1 MAFLPTR
8 LSIPAG
14 PSDSDDI
21 DNISL
26 ASTDYGANGEDQD
39 KEWTVAD
46 LYADRAHPERPG
58 ERQYLIRW
66 EGFPMDQCTWEPVEN
81 LGPGLLAQ
89 WEEMQEEVATGQQQP
104 FDIEIY
110 NTACREKAER
120 HERRNANRKRL
131 GLPLTAPLPLE
142 SPTEDC
148 SIIAPGDEMDL
159 DDGPKETSN
168 VDTGH
173 LTPKIKRQKIIKQK
187 MLNEISIPTEVGLV
201 RNKSKNNR
209 APTHPISSKPAQQ
222 PLKPKRASS
231 GDIRIGT
238 TLTGYQGTA
247 RKPTADTKKA
257 TNQTASNLTSKA
269 LSSLPP
275 KMSSSLANKFS
286 GKRHTATRTQPQPAS
301 LLARKSN
308 VFVGGKE
315 RKKRASLGDVMDDPS
330 KTPKA
335 FNSMRVMNIAKKRGI
350 ERMDGA
356 HLDISSI
363 PPSFIVTNDQRS
375 RPNPGQ
381 TNASSPVT
389 PIANATIVQSPTAMS
404 PRDTSIATPALKAK
418 KSVRFTGAQNDASED
433 TPMGG
438 TTDDGVGLVVHSPM
452 DIDHP
457 PESPD
462 SVKVHPSRR
471 LSLATY
477 QERGQTQVVL
487 KTAVFGKSGSEQIQ
501 VLFCGIT
508 RQVQPWLLDFMAQET
523 LHFGS
528 ICSSYNFNLRRN
540 NLTIGEFLSVGTV
553 EAKSEELSSTLSN
566 VAEHLRRGSYGSHLI
581 TEQFS
586 ILVYP
591 SKCDGWNGLGVDITK
606 LNPESHLR
614 YIIYKSCNDMK
625 LYPPASVPRA
635 PTRLSHTEQGS
646 HCRVL
651 IKDLLGLDFS
661 SFLPQNPKEKDKQV
675 FMLLFPEREAQVC
688 NMMKLWLRS
697 CQPACQ
703 IFTHEK
709 KDGWAHFHETVQA
722 GKAGTIILHEDIS
735 TCIRKLPRIF
745 QMIDN
750 KCCYTFWDLATGQYN
765 PPRFPS
771 NIYASIEPG
780 TLQLTR
786 LFPQGRAFL
795 ITPSFALSDPVRLHK
810 FLEWFRNYCCNPY
823 YLIMACAD
831 FLDYLKVVTLEKEM
845 ERKKMCLAHKNNPH
859 LEELLAESGLG
870 KQELEAR
877 FRAWEVL
884 KGIIADYGD
893 GETSEEIRKVE
904 WVTDF
909 IDSNDE
915 QSLVNYFCWWSSL
928 KCDRYRKFIVL
939 GSNNNKNRAAY
950 RNIEIPIY
958 TEETINDPDIA
969 STREKSKEPVR
980 GAPIAPGSA
989 SSSSAPHAFPP
1000 HSSLS
1005 SGSAT
1010 ELNQWIISLPTRI
1023 SRKGNWA
1030 RLHYKPVSWLNVSMA
1045 DHFGDSRCEYDTF
1058 KNWLGAA
1065 PKFSNINT
1073 WYGLFYTIDDEWNPQ
1088 LPPSAYRRHPWVAV
1102 IRPKNPH
1109 FKAVAYAE
1117 AELFIWDILAH
1128 DRESGR
1134 GKATL
1139 LDMQR
1144 YLIDLVRREIP
1155 LKDSKYYLGE
1165 VYISSTT
1172 DLKYNPEDRPLNITK
1187 QMIEGMMA
1195 DGKQWLPP
1203 MEHLLPDKGWMRI
1216 PKYEWQ
1222 RRVANS
1228 KIQKQKPV
1236 PKHESDENK
1245 LQRSIWHAPPPGA
1258 KLEKSACV
1266 NDLYKAAYSA
1276 RAKNSSCQTMRY
1288 QYRSTQDWYHDM
1300 KVEGRDSSHVQ
1311 VDSADRILTKLF
1323 QKK

>member
-1 MAFLPTR
+1 MAFPPTR
-8 LSIPAG
+8 LSVPAG
-14 PSDSDDI
+14 PSDTDDI

-26 ASTDYGANGEDQD
+26 ASTDYGVNSEDQD

-58 ERQYLIRW
+58 ERQYLIKW
-66 EGFPMDQCTWEPVEN
+66 DGFPIDQCTWEPVEN

-89 WEEMQEEVATGQQQP
+89 WEEIQEEIATGQRLP

-120 HERRNANRKRL
+120 HERRNAKRKRL

-142 SPTEDC
+142 SPTED
-148 SIIAPGDEMDL
+148 SSTMIASGDEMDL
-159 DDGPKETSN
+159 DGGLKETSN
-168 VDTGH
+168 VGNP
-173 LTPKIKRQKIIKQK
+173 TPKIKPQKIVKQK
-187 MLNEISIPTEVGLV
+187 MFIGIPTPTEASSVQ
-201 RNKSKNNR
+201 NKNKNKR
-209 APTHPISSKPAQQ
+209 APTHPISSKPTQR
-222 PLKPKRASS
+222 PPKPKRASS
-231 GDIRIGT
+231 GDGGIGT
-238 TLTGYQGTA
+238 TMTGYQGTA
-247 RKPTADTKKA
+247 RKPSTDTKK
-257 TNQTASNLTSKA
+257 TSNQTASNSTSKA
-269 LSSLPP
+269 PSSLPP

-286 GKRHTATRTQPQPAS
+286 GKRHTATRTQPQTATLPT
-301 LLARKSN
+301 RKSN
-308 VFVGGKE
+308 VFIGGKE

-330 KTPKA
+330 KAPKA

-363 PPSFIVTNDQRS
+363 PPSFFVTNDQRS

-389 PIANATIVQSPTAMS
+389 PIANAPIVQSPTAIS
-404 PRDTSIATPALKAK
+404 PSGANITTPTLKAK
-418 KSVRFTGAQNDASED
+418 KSVRFTGAQDDAPED

-438 TTDDGVGLVVHSPM
+438 ATDDGVGLVVDSPM
-452 DIDHP
+452 DIEHP
-457 PESPD
+457 PGTPD

-487 KTAVFGKSGSEQIQ
+487 KTVVFGKSGSEPIQ
-501 VLFCGIT
+501 VLFCGMT
-508 RQVQPWLLDFMAQET
+508 RQVQPWLSAFMAQET
-523 LHFGS
+523 FHFDS
-528 ICSSYNFNLRRN
+528 ICSSYNFVFRKGALMM
-540 NLTIGEFLSVGTV
+540 GETLSDGTV
-553 EAKSEELSSTLSN
+553 EAKSKELSSTLSN
-566 VAEHLRRGSYGSHLI
+566 VAEHLRRNSYGSHLI

-591 SKCDGWNGLGVDITK
+591 SNCDGWNELGVDISK

-614 YIIYKSCNDMK
+614 YIIYKSRDDMK

-635 PTRLSHTEQGS
+635 PTRLSHVEQGS

-661 SFLPQNPKEKDKQV
+661 LFLPQNPKEKDNQV
-675 FMLLFPEREAQVC
+675 FMLLFPEREKQVC
-688 NMMKLWLRS
+688 NMIKLWLRS

-703 IFTHEK
+703 IFTHEI
-709 KDGWAHFHETVQA
+709 KDSWVHFHETVQA
-722 GKAGTIILHEDIS
+722 GKSGTIILHEDVS
-735 TCIRKLPRIF
+735 TSIRKLPRIF

-750 KCCYTFWDLATGQYN
+750 KHCYTLWDLATGQYN

-771 NIYASIEPG
+771 DIYASIEPG

-810 FLEWFRNYCCNPY
+810 FLEWFRNYCCNPH

-831 FLDYLKVVTLEKEM
+831 FLDYLKVVTLEKEA
-845 ERKKMCLAHKNNPH
+845 ERKRMCLAHKNNPH

-877 FRAWEVL
+877 FRAWEAL
-884 KGIIADYGD
+884 KGIIADFGD

-909 IDSNDE
+909 IDPNDE

-928 KCDRYRKFIVL
+928 KCDRYRKFTVL

-958 TEETINDPDIA
+958 TEETVNDPDIA
-969 STREKSKEPVR
+969 SAREKSKKLAHDASVP
-980 GAPIAPGSA
+980 PGSA
-989 SSSSAPHAFPP
+989 SSASSPHAFLPR
-1000 HSSLS
+1000 SSLS

-1010 ELNQWIISLPTRI
+1010 ELKQWITSLPIRLP
-1023 SRKGNWA
+1023 RKGNWA
-1030 RLHYKPVSWLNVSMA
+1030 KLHYKPVSWLNVPMA
-1045 DHFGDSRCEYDTF
+1045 DHFGDLRCEYDTF

-1065 PKFSNINT
+1065 HKFSNINT

-1088 LPPSAYRRHPWVAV
+1088 LPPSSYRRHPWVAV
-1102 IRPKNPH
+1102 LRPRNPH
-1109 FKAVAYAE
+1109 FNSVTYAE
-1117 AELFIWDILAH
+1117 VELFIWDIFAH

-1139 LDMQR
+1139 LNMQR
-1144 YLIDLVRREIP
+1144 HLIDLVRREIS
-1155 LKDSKYYLGE
+1155 LKDSRYYLGE
-1165 VYISSTT
+1165 VYMSSKTN
-1172 DLKYNPEDRPLNITK
+1172 LKYNPKDKPLDFTK
-1187 QMIEGMMA
+1187 RMVEEMMA

-1203 MEHLLPDKGWMRI
+1203 IGSLLPDKGWIRI
-1216 PKYEWQ
+1216 PKYEWHGG
-1222 RRVANS
+1222 VAYS
-1228 KIQKQKPV
+1228 KTQKQKPI
-1236 PKHESDENK
+1236 PKYESDENK
-1245 LQRSIWHAPPPGA
+1245 LQRSIWHAPRPGT

-1266 NDLYKAAYSA
+1266 NDLYEAAYSA
-1276 RAKNSSCQTMRY
+1276 RAKDPSCQTMRY
-1288 QYRSTQDWYHDM
+1288 QYRSTLDWYHDM
-1300 KVEGRDSSHVQ
+1300 KAEGRDSSHVQ